1 MPNKWRT
8 INSLVHKIRLH
19 GRRGKGTAESF
30 SREKIKA
37 VAKNGYTRSP
47 CGHNRVPYI
56 QLVPGRHLIGQRPPG
71 PGCGCNSAGCTRFWL
86 FNPLKHIIQPGCTR
100 LWPDYSTNSPHTH
113 THTHTDCLFVL
124 FLFFCFCFVAL
135 VTSTL
140 RSHTALLRSWRTP
153 ARCRRSNPKHA
164 L

>member
-1 MPNKWRT
+1 MITFKYTR
-8 INSLVHKIRLH
+8 INNR
-19 GRRGKGTAESF
+19 
-30 SREKIKA
+30 A

-113 THTHTDCLFVL
+113 THTQTHTRLRRDRGGAFFSDLCPGGTRTRSARGA
-124 FLFFCFCFVAL
+124 FLSEFAAQTTFD
-135 VTSTL
+135 
-140 RSHTALLRSWRTP
+140 
-153 ARCRRSNPKHA
+153 PKSIQVENRGSA
-164 L
+164 